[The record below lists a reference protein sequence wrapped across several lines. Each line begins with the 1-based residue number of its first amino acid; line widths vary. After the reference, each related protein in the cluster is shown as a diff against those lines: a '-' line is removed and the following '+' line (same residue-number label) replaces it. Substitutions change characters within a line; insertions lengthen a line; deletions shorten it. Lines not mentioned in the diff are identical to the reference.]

1 MEQLRADKM
10 QQAGGKA
17 GDAPERR
24 DEHQEPS
31 SLNPAAARLVRESIV
46 SKPPAE
52 EGEKQAAD
60 GSLDILAFT
69 RSVDRVD
76 SSLE

>member
-52 EGEKQAAD
+52 GEKQAAD
-60 GSLDILAFT
+60 GSSDILAFT